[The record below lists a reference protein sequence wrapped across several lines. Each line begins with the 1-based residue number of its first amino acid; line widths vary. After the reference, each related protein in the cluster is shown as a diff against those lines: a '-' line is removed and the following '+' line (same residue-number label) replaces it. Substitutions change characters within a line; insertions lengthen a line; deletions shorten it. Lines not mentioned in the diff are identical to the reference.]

1 MRVFVGVEIG
11 QKRNQTAICVAEQES
26 REVGQHSETHYLVR
40 HLERMPLASSYPA
53 VATRVGEIVT
63 RVKAKTDLYSAIFVN
78 ATGTGAPVI
87 DLIAEQARDR
97 EIIWPV
103 FFNYG
108 DRRKEEWE
116 SELQVTL
123 GKAYLVTRLQT
134 LLQTD
139 RLHLS
144 RTSEAEALAQ
154 ELLDHEVKV
163 DEHANERYG
172 AFSVGTH

>member
-1 MRVFVGVEIG
+1 
-11 QKRNQTAICVAEQES
+11 
-26 REVGQHSETHYLVR
+26 
-40 HLERMPLASSYPA
+40 SYPA
-53 VATRVGEIVT
+53 VAARVGEIAT
-63 RVKAKTDLYSAIFVN
+63 RVKARTDLYSTIFVN

-154 ELLDHEVKV
+154 ELLDYEVKV

-172 AFSVGTH
+172 AFSVGTHDDLVMALGLAVQIDCPKFPRYSYYILNDGYDPIEL